1 MEIKKSEMIT
11 TAMQDKLTRDEL
23 YELFDR
29 VVRGKGAAVLTFG
42 IGGWLD
48 EHGTILRLVAGYG
61 DSDDELGDSGFSF
74 LKDDYEYLEP
84 HELSDAC

>member
-1 MEIKKSEMIT
+1 M
-11 TAMQDKLTRDEL
+11 
-23 YELFDR
+23 
-29 VVRGKGAAVLTFG
+29 
-42 IGGWLD
+42 D